1 MNFQNLAIAIVAA
14 TTLALPAAARE
25 QIRIAGSSTVF
36 PFTTVVAEQFG
47 RLGKFKTPIVE
58 STGTGGGF
66 KLFCAGIG
74 PQHPDISMAS
84 RAIKSSEVDAC
95 KAAGVGAV
103 TEIKIGFDGIVLA
116 ASKQTPRVNV
126 TRRQVF
132 LALAKNVPQ
141 GGKLV
146 RNPYVRWS
154 DIDPKLPANKIE
166 VMGPPPTS
174 GTRDAFVEL
183 VMDAG
188 CQGIPEIDALKA
200 DAKAH
205 ASACQGLREDGA
217 YIDAGENDNL
227 IVQKLAAN
235 PSAVGVFGYSFLDQN
250 GDKIHGWQ
258 VDGVQPTF
266 EMIASGKYAVSRPL
280 FIYVKNAHVDIV
292 PGLKDF
298 VAEFT
303 SPKAFGADGYLADK
317 GLIPLLADEQRAVR
331 ERALALKPLA
341 M

>member
-1 MNFQNLAIAIVAA
+1 MTIRILGLAILAA
-14 TTLALPAAARE
+14 MSLSSAAEARD

-47 RLGKFKTPIVE
+47 RMGKFKTPIVE

-66 KLFCAGIG
+66 KLFCAGVG
-74 PQHPDISMAS
+74 PQHTDISMAS
-84 RAIKSSEVDAC
+84 RAIKSSEIDAC
-95 KAAGVGAV
+95 RASGVRAV
-103 TEIKIGFDGIVLA
+103 TEVKIGYDGIVLA
-116 ASKQTPRVNV
+116 NSKKSATANV

-146 RNPYVRWS
+146 PNPYMRWS
-154 DIDPKLPANKIE
+154 DIDPKLPAVKIE

-188 CQGIPEIDALKA
+188 CQGIAEIDALKS

-205 ASACQGLREDGA
+205 ASACQALREDGA

-235 PSAVGVFGYSFLDQN
+235 PGAVGIFGFSFLDQN
-250 GDKIHGWQ
+250 ADKIQGWK
-258 VDGVQPTF
+258 VDGVEPSF
-266 EMIASGKYAVSRPL
+266 EDIASGKYAVSRPL
-280 FIYVKNAHVDIV
+280 FIYVKNAHMDVV
-292 PGLKDF
+292 PGLKEF
-298 VAEFT
+298 LAEFT
-303 SPKAFGADGYLADK
+303 SSKAFGADGYLAAK
-317 GLIPLLADEQRAVR
+317 GLIPLPGPEQRAVR
-331 ERALALKPLA
+331 EQALALKPLA

>member
-1 MNFQNLAIAIVAA
+1 MIIRVLGLAIAVAA
-14 TTLALPAAARE
+14 MLASAAEARD

-74 PQHPDISMAS
+74 PQHTDISMAS
-84 RAIKSSEVDAC
+84 RAIKSSEIDAC
-95 KAAGVGAV
+95 RTNSVGAI
-103 TEIKIGFDGIVLA
+103 TEVKIGFDGIVLA
-116 ASKQTPRVNV
+116 AAKQSPRINV
-126 TRRQVF
+126 TRRHVF

-146 RNPYVRWS
+146 PNPYVRWS

-183 VMDAG
+183 VMDVG

-205 ASACQGLREDGA
+205 AQACQALREDGA

-227 IVQKLAAN
+227 IVQKLVAN
-235 PSAVGVFGYSFLDQN
+235 HSAVGIFGYSFLDQN

-266 EMIASGKYAVSRPL
+266 ELIATGKYPVSRPL
-280 FIYVKNAHVDIV
+280 FIYVKNAHVAIV

-303 SPKAFGADGYLADK
+303 SPKAFGADGYLVDK

-331 ERALALKPLA
+331 ERALTLKPLA